1 MASTDDDE
9 TVRYTMRT
17 NAVQDGIW
25 RRAKCLVHA
34 DCRVYGKMVQPSGR
48 RVDLKSKT
56 GDIKDL
62 NANFVKHLEKRDKA
76 DRTSHADTWR
86 KGLIHGPQAPF
97 TVPYDAQGAG
107 DAGDGGGADGAVDT
121 GDAQDYALAI
131 PLAAA
136 RTAATAVA
144 NVLAAARERE
154 RFGATEAA
162 AATAMPRR
170 DSRCRK
176 SEWCDNVLNHRGR
189 CNKKR
194 KLPAG
199 ENV

>member
-34 DCRVYGKMVQPSGR
+34 DCRLYGRMVQPSGR

-62 NANFVKHLEKRDKA
+62 NANFVKHLEKRDEA
-76 DRTSHADTWR
+76 DGTSHADTWR

-97 TVPYDAQGAG
+97 TVPYDDQCA
-107 DAGDGGGADGAVDT
+107 DGDGGGEDGAMDT
-121 GDAQDYALAI
+121 GDAQDHTLAI

-144 NVLAAARERE
+144 N
-154 RFGATEAA
+154 
-162 AATAMPRR
+162 
-170 DSRCRK
+170 
-176 SEWCDNVLNHRGR
+176 
-189 CNKKR
+189 
-194 KLPAG
+194 
-199 ENV
+199 END

>member
-1 MASTDDDE
+1 MSDE
-9 TVRYTMRT
+9 IERYTMRT
-17 NAVQDGIW
+17 NAVQDGIYM
-25 RRAKCLVHA
+25 RAKCLVHA
-34 DCRVYGKMVQPSGR
+34 DCRAAGKMVFPSGR
-48 RVDLKSKT
+48 TVHLTTKT

-62 NANFVKHLEKRDKA
+62 NANFVKHLEKRDEA
-76 DRTSHADTWR
+76 DGTSHADTWR

-107 DAGDGGGADGAVDT
+107 DGGDDGSADGAMDT
-121 GDAQDYALAI
+121 CDAQDNTLAI

-154 RFGATEAA
+154 RLAATDAA
-162 AATAMPRR
+162 AATAMPRL
-170 DSRCRK
+170 
-176 SEWCDNVLNHRGR
+176 DNRGR

-199 ENV
+199 END

>member
-1 MASTDDDE
+1 MARTDADE

-34 DCRVYGKMVQPSGR
+34 DCRLYGRMVQPSGR
-48 RVDLKSKT
+48 RVDLRSKT

-76 DRTSHADTWR
+76 DGTSHADTWR

-97 TVPYDAQGAG
+97 TVPYDPQGAG
-107 DAGDGGGADGAVDT
+107 HAGDSGGADGAVDT
-121 GDAQDYALAI
+121 GDAQDHTLAI

-136 RTAATAVA
+136 RTAATAAGGVHA
-144 NVLAAARERE
+144 
-154 RFGATEAA
+154 
-162 AATAMPRR
+162 
-170 DSRCRK
+170 SK
-176 SEWCDNVLNHRGR
+176 
-189 CNKKR
+189 
-194 KLPAG
+194 PAI
-199 ENV
+199 